1 MRVVAHE
8 GDSAIPVEITEL
20 NQQQIEVLIPPESPE
35 PEPGT
40 EEGGDGHEPTPPT
53 DGQPPATPDE
63 PREPSPASATEPP
76 EPE

>member
-40 EEGGDGHEPTPPT
+40 EEGRRSRTHTPRPRATTGH
-53 DGQPPATPDE
+53 A
-63 PREPSPASATEPP
+63 R
-76 EPE
+76 